1 MSDHLYNA
9 TTGHDLCATGPKLTC
24 QWATTNIKNVVPM
37 SEIYG
42 RLISD
47 QIHCHAF
54 MSLPLI
60 ADHHS
65 NGEFTFFLFFR
76 WPTTNV
82 KKLFPRLR
90 YVVGLQWSDSLS
102 CFYVLTASDRRQNK
116 FEFHLFQNLLANE
129 RPLNK
134 CEENWSDSLLCF
146 YVCTVIADRHT
157 HHPANMRHSPN
168 VVSMLAHRMRRW
180 PNIAWMSRV
189 YQEAVAGL
197 GFLHFFHFYLILKIN
212 ALQNLYNCTA

>member
-1 MSDHLYNA
+1 MFPDVFLFSKCTAMSDHLYNA

-37 SEIYG
+37 SEICG
-42 RLISD
+42 RLLSD

-65 NGEFTFFLFFR
+65 NGELTFFLFSDDR
-76 WPTTNV
+76 PLMCKSCSHVWDM
-82 KKLFPRLR
+82 
-90 YVVGLQWSDSLS
+90 WSAFSDQIHCHAFTSSLLATVAKIS
-102 CFYVLTASDRRQNK
+102 FN
-116 FEFHLFQNLLANE
+116 EFHLFQNLLTNE

-157 HHPANMRHSPN
+157 HYPENLRHSPN
-168 VVSMLAHRMRRW
+168 VVSMLAHRMRLW

-189 YQEAVAGL
+189 Y
-197 GFLHFFHFYLILKIN
+197 
-212 ALQNLYNCTA
+212 